1 MYSRIS
7 ILEAHRAQAGR
18 KRRAAWR
25 VSGTVY
31 WWLSPFSNRAPEPR
45 CTLWLDY
52 GNISPVLPDS
62 RVFFP
67 RKLVNCLCINNKL
80 FWMANEKLLPGA
92 AAWTAASLW
101 CMVCEGLALN
111 VMPGPKSH
119 IHMCFVVLFTSSLR
133 VSRSSHK
140 FWQMTC
146 CRCPTFSQRLATCT
160 LFSFFSNA
168 LKWPILNP
176 QIGDI
181 ICILALL
188 FTWYI
193 CIFLNLYI
201 PLYFYSVMFS
211 LGGHLII
218 HHF

>member
-1 MYSRIS
+1 ME
-7 ILEAHRAQAGR
+7 ILVQFRQIVGCFFQE
-18 KRRAAWR
+18 
-25 VSGTVY
+25 S
-31 WWLSPFSNRAPEPR
+31 WL
-45 CTLWLDY
+45 
-52 GNISPVLPDS
+52 I
-62 RVFFP
+62 VFVFETIMF
-67 RKLVNCLCINNKL
+67 RYCVINNNNKL
-80 FWMANEKLLPGA
+80 FWMANKKLLPGAA

-119 IHMCFVVLFTSSLR
+119 IHMCFVVFFTSSLR

-140 FWQMTC
+140 FWQTTC

-211 LGGHLII
+211 LRGHLII